1 MNGVKLVKKEWRNW
15 PYKNTTYL
23 ILSLIVF
30 FYFLEDGFVQ
40 SIIKE
45 IGNFG
50 YLGALITGIFFVSAF
65 TIAPAVVVLYDLAEV
80 LNPFYLAVFAGIGA
94 VVGDWLIFRFLRERI
109 FEELAPIFNKLGG
122 SWIKKLFYTP
132 YFIWLLSFLGAFI
145 IASPMPDEIGI
156 SLLGLSQIKNWQFLA
171 VSFLL
176 NASGI
181 FFLIIVVR
189 SF

>member
-23 ILSLIVF
+23 ILSLVVF
-30 FYFLEDGFVQ
+30 FYFLEDGFIQ

-45 IGNFG
+45 IGSFG

-94 VVGDWLIFRFLRERI
+94 VVGDWLIFRFLINLAALGSKNCFIRHTLFGYCR
-109 FEELAPIFNKLGG
+109 FLAPLLLLHRCRMKLA
-122 SWIKKLFYTP
+122 LVY
-132 YFIWLLSFLGAFI
+132 
-145 IASPMPDEIGI
+145 
-156 SLLGLSQIKNWQFLA
+156 
-171 VSFLL
+171 
-176 NASGI
+176 
-181 FFLIIVVR
+181 
-189 SF
+189 